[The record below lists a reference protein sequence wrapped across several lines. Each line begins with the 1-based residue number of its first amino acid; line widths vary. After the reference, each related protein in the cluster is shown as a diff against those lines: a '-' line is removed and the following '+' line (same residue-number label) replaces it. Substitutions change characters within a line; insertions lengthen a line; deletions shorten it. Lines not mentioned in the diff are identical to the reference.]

1 MPLIVYV
8 PVSRQQKP
16 NNWMSCPEI
25 PLLDQIGQDPGSE
38 GNQHGD
44 RNIDCGGNM
53 TDHAE
58 ESKTLDAHTAVTV
71 MSVLG
76 HKLRIEIWRT
86 LLPVGARGLS
96 AGTLSVRL
104 DVAPSSL
111 SFHLQRMSRAG
122 LLIQRNDRRNTIYAA
137 NNDIVDALCMFLSR
151 TTAVRSNANEPI
163 LSV

>member
-1 MPLIVYV
+1 
-8 PVSRQQKP
+8 
-16 NNWMSCPEI
+16 
-25 PLLDQIGQDPGSE
+25 
-38 GNQHGD
+38 
-44 RNIDCGGNM
+44 M

-58 ESKTLDAHTAVTV
+58 KSKTLDPHTAVTV

-86 LLPVGARGLS
+86 LLSVGARGLS

-122 LLIQRNDRRNTIYAA
+122 LLIQRNDKRKTIYAA

-151 TTAVRSNANEPI
+151 TNLAIPSNGVSLPVVLSPI
-163 LSV
+163 MQGTS

>member
-1 MPLIVYV
+1 
-8 PVSRQQKP
+8 
-16 NNWMSCPEI
+16 MSCSET
-25 PLLDQIGQDPGSE
+25 PLLDQIGQDAGSE
-38 GNQHGD
+38 GNERGD
-44 RNIDCGGNM
+44 RNIDCGWNM

-58 ESKTLDAHTAVTV
+58 RSKTLDAHTAVTV

-122 LLIQRNDRRNTIYAA
+122 LLLQRNEKRNTIYAA
-137 NNDIVDALCMFLSR
+137 NNDIVDALCMFLAHWDVACFERPSDPPELLGEIDDQR
-151 TTAVRSNANEPI
+151 RRRQLI
-163 LSV
+163 R

>member
-8 PVSRQQKP
+8 PISRQRTP
-16 NNWMSCPEI
+16 NNWMSCPET
-25 PLLDQIGQDPGSE
+25 PLLDQIGQDAGSE
-38 GNQHGD
+38 GKRRAD

-58 ESKTLDAHTAVTV
+58 KSKTLDAHTAITV

-76 HKLRIEIWRT
+76 HKLRIQIWRT
-86 LLPVGARGLS
+86 LVPVGPCGLS

-122 LLIQRNDRRNTIYAA
+122 LLIQRNDKRNTIYAA
-137 NNDIVDALCMFLSR
+137 NNDIVDALCMFLSL
-151 TTAVRSNANEPI
+151 TSQAIPCNGVS
-163 LSV
+163 LYV